1 MVRRMASKIMPAI
14 WNTKPIMTNLIS
26 PIDAMTTPT
35 TIVETFRNTF
45 RLGCDT
51 PIPQLQRST
60 ATGVVA
66 LSIWMKATLR
76 YR

>member
-1 MVRRMASKIMPAI
+1 M
-14 WNTKPIMTNLIS
+14 KPMRSNLIS
-26 PIDAMTTPT
+26 PIEAMMTPT
-35 TIVETFRNTF
+35 TIAETLRNVL
-45 RLGCDT
+45 RLGEET
-51 PIPQLQRST
+51 PRAQPARRT